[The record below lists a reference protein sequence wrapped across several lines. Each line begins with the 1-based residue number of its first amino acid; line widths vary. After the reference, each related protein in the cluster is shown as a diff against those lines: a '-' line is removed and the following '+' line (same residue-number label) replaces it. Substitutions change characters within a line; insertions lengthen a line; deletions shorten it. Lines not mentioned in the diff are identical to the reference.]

1 MNTFFRSHQHLPGKA
16 WGCRTFTEHLPGKH
30 TGLWPRT
37 PGLRAREGYVFTIC
51 YAAAVLAQDETKVC
65 FVNESST
72 IAEQFA
78 TLIHSCFTFVPRCF
92 DDTTDT
98 YINICIHIYYV
109 FLFLF
114 DMCGYWSI
122 IQFVF
127 FSSCVD
133 TGVCVKNAHVA
144 RTCKSNPLPPN
155 TMLTCTSPGLSASGC
170 IIVAHSM
177 SEGLGT
183 YRVNFVWGGRG
194 SPKSQMWF
202 AGWAFL
208 TQTPD

>member
-1 MNTFFRSHQHLPGKA
+1 MHFCFF
-16 WGCRTFTEHLPGKH
+16 
-30 TGLWPRT
+30 
-37 PGLRAREGYVFTIC
+37 
-51 YAAAVLAQDETKVC
+51 
-65 FVNESST
+65 
-72 IAEQFA
+72 
-78 TLIHSCFTFVPRCF
+78 
-92 DDTTDT
+92 
-98 YINICIHIYYV
+98 
-109 FLFLF
+109 F
-114 DMCGYWSI
+114 DMCGNWSI

-194 SPKSQMWF
+194 CTKIAIVVCWMGVFNADTGLDKSLICEWILDNCR
-202 AGWAFL
+202 AICLSGTFL
-208 TQTPD
+208 FYTRSSMLRRHHWYICKYMYTHILYVYI